1 VFVCSCSCEGRLSVL
16 SEVLL
21 SLRTTTLSQSGL
33 LTHGAA
39 SPDVAGINVHVDD
52 VVHF

>member
-1 VFVCSCSCEGRLSVL
+1 MFVCSCSCEGRLSVV

-21 SLRTTTLSQSGL
+21 SWTHNDPSQIGL
-33 LTHGAA
+33 VTVGAA
-39 SPDVAGINVHVDD
+39 SLDVGGMNVHVDD